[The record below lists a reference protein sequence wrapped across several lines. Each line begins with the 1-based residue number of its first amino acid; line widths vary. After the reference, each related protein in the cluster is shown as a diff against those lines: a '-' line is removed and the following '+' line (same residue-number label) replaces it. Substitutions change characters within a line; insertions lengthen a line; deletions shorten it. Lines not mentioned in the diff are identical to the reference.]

1 MLCWLNGWLLL
12 SNKII
17 SCCCRYESLI
27 YVWCCFKHR
36 RPLSDA
42 VIPTDK
48 ISPAA
53 SVLPVPLIYTNR
65 PPWSSSPWKFWS
77 QQDCNSLL
85 LNWARKN
92 GTSHQQSI
100 GENEMGWITSI
111 HHHLICHLFHL
122 KFPLFSLTG
131 WWWWAWNGDKE
142 PVQRWGWLIFI
153 FNIFNPT
160 SCAEVRLWSVSEAQ
174 WLICKKTSND
184 DGPGMKK

>member
-1 MLCWLNGWLLL
+1 MFPLWISDLCLMLLT
-12 SNKII
+12 
-17 SCCCRYESLI
+17 
-27 YVWCCFKHR
+27 KHR

-92 GTSHQQSI
+92 VTNNLLGKMKWGGQPASTRYV
-100 GENEMGWITSI
+100 TF
-111 HHHLICHLFHL
+111 LHL

-142 PVQRWGWLIFI
+142 PVQRWGYEACLKHNGWSAK
-153 FNIFNPT
+153 NIQWWWSRDEKMT
-160 SCAEVRLWSVSEAQ
+160 IVEV
-174 WLICKKTSND
+174 
-184 DGPGMKK
+184 